1 MKNKFYVDIILPTY
15 NSRLF
20 IYKTIQSIFYQSYKY
35 WRLII
40 IDDGS
45 TDGTVEIL
53 DKLNKKFKNKK
64 KILLL
69 KNNVNK
75 GQAFTRNLGLKNAKY
90 KFIAF
95 LDSDDFWDKNKL
107 KNQIKFMT
115 NNNYDFTYT
124 DYKVI
129 KNNKIKTIKVPDCF
143 NYKKFIHN
151 SSINT
156 CSIILKKKIIK
167 NIYFK
172 NLRFSED
179 YFFKCQ
185 ILKKNINAY
194 RCPGSYAYYLI
205 RDGSLQSNRLSV
217 LISLWKINKNLNK
230 LNFINN
236 IISILFI
243 SFNSL
248 KKYGLR

>member
-20 IYKTIQSIFYQSYKY
+20 ICKTIQSIFYQSYKY

-53 DKLNKKFKNKK
+53 DKIYKKFKDKK

-69 KNNVNK
+69 KNNINK
-75 GQAFTRNLGLKNAKY
+75 GQAFTRNLGLKNTKY

-107 KNQIKFMT
+107 KNQIKFMI

-124 DYKVI
+124 DYKII
-129 KNNKIKTIKVPDCF
+129 KNNKIKTITVPDYF

-156 CSIILKKKIIK
+156 CSVILKKKIIK

-194 RCPGSYAYYLI
+194 RCPGAYAYYLI
-205 RDGSLQSNRLSV
+205 RDGSLQSNRFLV
-217 LISLWKINKNLNK
+217 LISLWIINKNLNK
-230 LNFINN
+230 MRFINN
-236 IISILFI
+236 IISILCI

-248 KKYGLR
+248 RKYGFR

>member
-1 MKNKFYVDIILPTY
+1 MISKFYIDIIIPVY
-15 NSRLF
+15 NSEKYIENTVMSVL
-20 IYKTIQSIFYQSYKY
+20 KQTYKY

-40 IDDGS
+40 VDDGS
-45 TDGTVEIL
+45 TDNTRKIL
-53 DKLNKKFKNKK
+53 YKLYKKYRNKK
-64 KILLL
+64 KIIIL

-75 GQAFTRNLGLKNAKY
+75 GQALSRNLALKYSTSKLV
-90 KFIAF
+90 AF

-107 KNQIKFMT
+107 KNQIKFMMS
-115 NNNYDFTYT
+115 NNYDFTYT
-124 DYKVI
+124 DYKII
-129 KNNKIKTIKVPDCF
+129 KKNKITTIKVPDYF
-143 NYKKFIHN
+143 DYKKFIHN

-205 RDGSLQSNRLSV
+205 RDNSLQSNRFSV
-217 LISLWKINKNLNK
+217 LISLWIINKNLNK

-236 IISILFI
+236 IISILAI

-248 KKYGLR
+248 RKYGFR

>member
-1 MKNKFYVDIILPTY
+1 MISKFYIDIIIPVY
-15 NSRLF
+15 NSEKY
-20 IYKTIQSIFYQSYKY
+20 IQNTIMSVLNQTYKY

-40 IDDGS
+40 VDDGS
-45 TDGTVEIL
+45 TDNTQQIL
-53 DKLNKKFKNKK
+53 YKLYKKYRNKK
-64 KILLL
+64 KIIIL
-69 KNNVNK
+69 KNDVNK
-75 GQAFTRNLGLKNAKY
+75 GQALSRNLGLKFSTS
-90 KFIAF
+90 KFVSF

-107 KNQIKFMT
+107 KNQIKFMMS
-115 NNNYDFTYT
+115 NNYDFTYT
-124 DYKVI
+124 DYKII
-129 KNNKIKTIKVPDCF
+129 KNNKITTIKVPDYF
-143 NYKKFIHN
+143 DYKKFIHN

-205 RDGSLQSNRLSV
+205 RDNSLQSNRFSV
-217 LISLWKINKNLNK
+217 LISLWIINKNLNR

-236 IISILFI
+236 IISILAI

-248 KKYGLR
+248 RKYGFR

>member
-1 MKNKFYVDIILPTY
+1 MISKFYIDIIIPVY
-15 NSRLF
+15 NSEKYIENTVMSVL
-20 IYKTIQSIFYQSYKY
+20 KQTYKY

-40 IDDGS
+40 VDDGS
-45 TDGTVEIL
+45 TDNTRKIL
-53 DKLNKKFKNKK
+53 YKLYKKYRNKK
-64 KILLL
+64 KIIIL
-69 KNNVNK
+69 KNDVNK
-75 GQAFTRNLGLKNAKY
+75 GQALSRNLALKYSTSKLV
-90 KFIAF
+90 AF

-107 KNQIKFMT
+107 KNQIKFMMS
-115 NNNYDFTYT
+115 NNYDFTYT
-124 DYKVI
+124 DYKII
-129 KNNKIKTIKVPDCF
+129 KKNKITTIKVPDYF
-143 NYKKFIHN
+143 DYKKFIHN

-205 RDGSLQSNRLSV
+205 RDNSLQSNRFSV
-217 LISLWKINKNLNK
+217 LISLWIINKNLNK

-236 IISILFI
+236 IISILAI

-248 KKYGLR
+248 RKYGFR

>member
-1 MKNKFYVDIILPTY
+1 MISKFYIDIIIPVY
-15 NSRLF
+15 NSEKY
-20 IYKTIQSIFYQSYKY
+20 IQKTIMSVLNQTYKY

-45 TDGTVEIL
+45 TDNTRQIL
-53 DKLNKKFKNKK
+53 YKLYKKYRKKK
-64 KILLL
+64 KIIIL
-69 KNNVNK
+69 KNDVNK
-75 GQAFTRNLGLKNAKY
+75 GQALCRNLGLKLSTSKLVS
-90 KFIAF
+90 F

-107 KNQIKFMT
+107 KNQIKFMMS
-115 NNNYDFTYT
+115 NNYDFTYT
-124 DYKVI
+124 DYKII
-129 KNNKIKTIKVPDCF
+129 KNNKITTIKVPDYF
-143 NYKKFIHN
+143 DYKKFIHN

-205 RDGSLQSNRLSV
+205 RDNSLQSNRFSV
-217 LISLWKINKNLNK
+217 LISLWIINKNLNK
-230 LNFINN
+230 LNYINN
-236 IISILFI
+236 IISILAI

-248 KKYGLR
+248 RKYGFR

>member
-15 NSRLF
+15 NSRFF
-20 IYKTIQSIFYQSYKY
+20 ICKTIQSIFYQSYKY

-53 DKLNKKFKNKK
+53 DKIYKKFKDKK

-69 KNNVNK
+69 KNNINK
-75 GQAFTRNLGLKNAKY
+75 GQAFTRNLGLKNTKY

-107 KNQIKFMT
+107 KNQIKFMIS
-115 NNNYDFTYT
+115 NNYDFTYT
-124 DYKVI
+124 DYKII
-129 KNNKIKTIKVPDCF
+129 KNNKIKTITVPDYF

-156 CSIILKKKIIK
+156 CSVILKKKIIK

-194 RCPGSYAYYLI
+194 RCPGVYAYYLI
-205 RDGSLQSNRLSV
+205 RDGSLQSNRFLV
-217 LISLWKINKNLNK
+217 LISLWIINKNLNK
-230 LNFINN
+230 MKFINN
-236 IISILFI
+236 IISILCI

-248 KKYGLR
+248 RKYGFR

>member
-1 MKNKFYVDIILPTY
+1 MINKFYIDIIIPVY
-15 NSRLF
+15 NSEKY
-20 IYKTIQSIFYQSYKY
+20 IQKTIMSVLNQTYKY

-45 TDGTVEIL
+45 TDNTRQIL
-53 DKLNKKFKNKK
+53 YKLYKKYRNKK
-64 KILLL
+64 KIIIL
-69 KNNVNK
+69 KNDVNK
-75 GQAFTRNLGLKNAKY
+75 GQALCRNLGLKLSTSKLVS
-90 KFIAF
+90 F

-107 KNQIKFMT
+107 KNQIKFMMS
-115 NNNYDFTYT
+115 NNYDFTYT
-124 DYKVI
+124 DYKII
-129 KNNKIKTIKVPDCF
+129 KNNKITTIKVPDYF
-143 NYKKFIHN
+143 DYKKFIHN

-205 RDGSLQSNRLSV
+205 RDNSLQSNRFSV
-217 LISLWKINKNLNK
+217 LISLWIINKNLNK

-236 IISILFI
+236 IISILAI

-248 KKYGLR
+248 RKYGFR

>member
-1 MKNKFYVDIILPTY
+1 MISKFYIDIIIPVY
-15 NSRLF
+15 NSEKY
-20 IYKTIQSIFYQSYKY
+20 IQNTIMSVLNQTYKY

-40 IDDGS
+40 VDDGS
-45 TDGTVEIL
+45 TDNTRQIL
-53 DKLNKKFKNKK
+53 YELYKKYRNKK
-64 KILLL
+64 KIIIL
-69 KNNVNK
+69 KNDVNK
-75 GQAFTRNLGLKNAKY
+75 GQALSRNLGLKFSTS
-90 KFIAF
+90 KFVSF

-107 KNQIKFMT
+107 KNQIKFMMS
-115 NNNYDFTYT
+115 NNYDFTYT
-124 DYKVI
+124 DYKII
-129 KNNKIKTIKVPDCF
+129 KNNKITTIKVPDYF
-143 NYKKFIHN
+143 DYKKFIHN

-194 RCPGSYAYYLI
+194 RCPGSYAYYLL
-205 RDGSLQSNRLSV
+205 RDNSLQSNRFSV
-217 LISLWKINKNLNK
+217 LISLWIINKNLNK

-236 IISILFI
+236 IISIIAI

-248 KKYGLR
+248 RKYGFR

>member
-1 MKNKFYVDIILPTY
+1 MISKFYIDIIIPVY
-15 NSRLF
+15 NSEKY
-20 IYKTIQSIFYQSYKY
+20 IQKTIMSVLNQTYKY

-45 TDGTVEIL
+45 TDNTRQIL
-53 DKLNKKFKNKK
+53 YKLYKKYRKK
-64 KILLL
+64 KNIIIL
-69 KNNVNK
+69 KNDVNK
-75 GQAFTRNLGLKNAKY
+75 GQALCRNLGLKLSTSKLVS
-90 KFIAF
+90 F

-107 KNQIKFMT
+107 KNQIKFMMS
-115 NNNYDFTYT
+115 NNYDFTYT
-124 DYKVI
+124 DYKII
-129 KNNKIKTIKVPDCF
+129 KNNKITTIKVPDYF
-143 NYKKFIHN
+143 DYKKFIHN

-205 RDGSLQSNRLSV
+205 RDNSLQSNRFSV
-217 LISLWKINKNLNK
+217 LISLWIINKNLNK

-236 IISILFI
+236 IISILAI

-248 KKYGLR
+248 RKYGFR

>member
-1 MKNKFYVDIILPTY
+1 MISKFYIDIIIPVY
-15 NSRLF
+15 NSEK
-20 IYKTIQSIFYQSYKY
+20 YIQNTVNSVLNQTYKY

-40 IDDGS
+40 IDDAS
-45 TDGTVEIL
+45 TDNTRKIL
-53 DKLNKKFKNKK
+53 EKLYKKYRNKK
-64 KILLL
+64 KITIL
-69 KNNVNK
+69 KNEVNK
-75 GQAFTRNLGLKNAKY
+75 GQAFSRNLGLKYSKSQLVS
-90 KFIAF
+90 F

-107 KNQIKFMT
+107 KNQIKFMMT
-115 NNNYDFTYT
+115 NNYDFTYT
-124 DYKVI
+124 DYKII
-129 KNNKIKTIKVPDCF
+129 KNNKIKTIKVPNYF

-194 RCPGSYAYYLI
+194 RCPGTYAYYLI
-205 RDGSLQSNRLSV
+205 RDNSLQSNRFSV
-217 LISLWKINKNLNK
+217 LISLWIINKNLNK
-230 LNFINN
+230 MNFVNN
-236 IISILFI
+236 IISVLAI

-248 KKYGLR
+248 KKYGFR

>member
-1 MKNKFYVDIILPTY
+1 MIRKFYIDIIIPVY
-15 NSRLF
+15 NSEKY
-20 IYKTIQSIFYQSYKY
+20 IQNTIMSVLNQTYKY

-40 IDDGS
+40 VDDGS
-45 TDGTVEIL
+45 TDNTRQIL
-53 DKLNKKFKNKK
+53 YKLYKKYRNKK
-64 KILLL
+64 KIIIL
-69 KNNVNK
+69 KNDVNK
-75 GQAFTRNLGLKNAKY
+75 GQALSRNLGLKFSTS
-90 KFIAF
+90 KFVSF

-107 KNQIKFMT
+107 KSQIKFMMS
-115 NNNYDFTYT
+115 NNYDFTYT
-124 DYKVI
+124 DYKII
-129 KNNKIKTIKVPDCF
+129 KNNKITTIKVPDYF
-143 NYKKFIHN
+143 DYKKFIHN

-194 RCPGSYAYYLI
+194 RCPGLYAYYLI
-205 RDGSLQSNRLSV
+205 RDNSLQSNRFSV
-217 LISLWKINKNLNK
+217 LISLWIINKNLNK

-236 IISILFI
+236 IISILAI

-248 KKYGLR
+248 RKYGFR

>member
-1 MKNKFYVDIILPTY
+1 MISKPYIDIIIPVY
-15 NSRLF
+15 NSEK
-20 IYKTIQSIFYQSYKY
+20 YIQNTVNSVLNQTYKY

-40 IDDGS
+40 IDDAS
-45 TDGTVEIL
+45 TDNTIKIL
-53 DKLNKKFKNKK
+53 EKLYKKYRNKK
-64 KILLL
+64 KITIL
-69 KNNVNK
+69 KNQVNK
-75 GQAFTRNLGLKNAKY
+75 GQAFSRNLGLKYSKS
-90 KFIAF
+90 KLVSF

-107 KNQIKFMT
+107 KNQIKFMMT
-115 NNNYDFTYT
+115 NNYDFTYT
-124 DYKVI
+124 DYKII
-129 KNNKIKTIKVPDCF
+129 KNNKIKTIKVPNYF

-185 ILKKNINAY
+185 ILKKNVNAY
-194 RCPGSYAYYLI
+194 KCPGSYAYYLI
-205 RDGSLQSNRLSV
+205 RDNSLQSNRLSV
-217 LISLWKINKNLNK
+217 LNSLWIINKNLNK
-230 LNFINN
+230 MNFVNN
-236 IISILFI
+236 VISILAI

-248 KKYGLR
+248 KKYGFR